1 MPTEPW
7 LAYPPEMNV
16 TRIVGPGPAPWLA
29 AAAIWA
35 FQAAEASAA
44 QGTFQAQNGVQVAN
58 LDGATSNSV
67 AATVP
72 AFSAWLADL
81 TAEASRSALEH
92 YEVAQSYTA
101 AFASMVPLPV
111 IAANRA
117 AAAAG
122 HAATAVGAVNPAGV
136 AADAEYARYTIQ
148 NAAAMESYDT
158 TAQIA
163 TTPRVYAA
171 PPKLVN
177 GMGDVS
183 TSGDVVN
190 AVARSANLDSGS
202 VAKQVQA
209 MQPRFSDPTFIQ
221 NLQSNVASGTGQFA
235 ATPVALSPAQV
246 QQAQL
251 AMVPAQMVMGQMAT
265 PGPGGVTYT
274 GLGSGSGA
282 MAPAATSGS
291 SSGSGLPIRSGGV
304 SGGSSLG
311 SYAGSGGSLSS
322 LSGSGGGGGGGVSSS
337 PNLSSLAR
345 MLAGSGGGGGGGL
358 PQALSGGVKAF
369 SGVPLGAGEG
379 GGGAGAPAQAR
390 GGAPMGGAPLGAGGG
405 GGGSRKGSKMEAEE
419 VIWRDTVAEDE
430 ADRQARAM
438 FR

>member
-35 FQAAEASAA
+35 FQAAEATAA

-101 AFASMVPLPV
+101 SFAAMVPLPV
-111 IAANRA
+111 IVANRA
-117 AAAAG
+117 TAAAG

-148 NAAAMESYDT
+148 NAAAMEAYDT
-158 TAQIA
+158 TAQVA

-171 PPKLVN
+171 PPKLVT

-183 TSGDVVN
+183 SSGDVVN

-209 MQPRFSDPTFIQ
+209 VQSRFSDPAFIQ
-221 NLQSNVASGTGQFA
+221 NLQSNAAAGTGQFA
-235 ATPVALSPAQV
+235 STPVALSPAQV
-246 QQAQL
+246 QQAQM
-251 AMVPAQMVMGQMAT
+251 AMVPAQMVMGQMAA
-265 PGPGGVTYT
+265 PGPGGVAYT

-291 SSGSGLPIRSGGV
+291 SSGSGLPIRSGGL
-304 SGGSSLG
+304 SGGSLG
-311 SYAGSGGSLSS
+311 SYAGSGGSLS
-322 LSGSGGGGGGGVSSS
+322 GFSGGGGGGSSS

-345 MLAGSGGGGGGGL
+345 MLAGSGGGGGL
-358 PQALSGGVKAF
+358 PQALSGGVKSF

-379 GGGAGAPAQAR
+379 GGAGAPAQAK

-405 GGGSRKGSKMEAEE
+405 GGSRKGAKMEAEE
-419 VIWRDTVAEDE
+419 VTWRDTVAEDE

>member
-35 FQAAEASAA
+35 VQAAEATAA
-44 QGTFQAQNGVQVAN
+44 QSTFQAQNGVQVAN
-58 LDGATSNSV
+58 LDGATSGSV

-101 AFASMVPLPV
+101 SFASMVPLPV

-117 AAAAG
+117 TAAAG

-136 AADAEYARYTIQ
+136 AADAEYARYTVQ
-148 NAAAMESYDT
+148 NAAAMEVYDT
-158 TAQIA
+158 TAQVA

-171 PPKLVN
+171 PPKLVT

-183 TSGDVVN
+183 SSGDVVN
-190 AVARSANLDSGS
+190 AVSRSANLDSGS

-209 MQPRFSDPTFIQ
+209 VQSRFSDPSFIQ

-235 ATPVALSPAQV
+235 STPAALSPAQM
-246 QQAQL
+246 QQAQM
-251 AMVPAQMVMGQMAT
+251 AMVPAQMVMGQMAS
-265 PGPGGVTYT
+265 PGPGGVAYT

-282 MAPAATSGS
+282 MAPAATSGGS
-291 SSGSGLPIRSGGV
+291 GGSGLPIRGGGLSGG
-304 SGGSSLG
+304 SLG
-311 SYAGSGGSLSS
+311 SYAGSGGG
-322 LSGSGGGGGGGVSSS
+322 LSGSGGGGGSSS

-345 MLAGSGGGGGGGL
+345 MLAGSGGGGGGL
-358 PQALSGGVKAF
+358 PQALAGGVKAF
-369 SGVPLGAGEG
+369 SGVPLGAGE

-390 GGAPMGGAPLGAGGG
+390 GGAPMGGAPMGAGG
-405 GGGSRKGSKMEAEE
+405 GGGSRKGTKMEAEE
-419 VIWRDTVAEDE
+419 VAWRDTVAEDE
-430 ADRQARAM
+430 ADRLARAM

>member
-35 FQAAEASAA
+35 FQAAEATAA

-101 AFASMVPLPV
+101 SFAAMVPLPV

-117 AAAAG
+117 TAAAG

-148 NAAAMESYDT
+148 NAAAMETYDT
-158 TAQIA
+158 TAQVA

-183 TSGDVVN
+183 SSGDVVN

-209 MQPRFSDPTFIQ
+209 MQPRFSDPAFIQ

-235 ATPVALSPAQV
+235 STPVALSPAQI
-246 QQAQL
+246 QQAQM

-265 PGPGGVTYT
+265 PGPGGVAYT

-282 MAPAATSGS
+282 MAPAATSAS
-291 SSGSGLPIRSGGV
+291 SSGSGGLPIRSGGL
-304 SGGSSLG
+304 SGGSLG
-311 SYAGSGGSLSS
+311 SYAGSGGSLSGV
-322 LSGSGGGGGGGVSSS
+322 SGSGGGGGSSS

-345 MLAGSGGGGGGGL
+345 MLAGSGGGGGGL
-358 PQALSGGVKAF
+358 PQALSGGVKSF

-379 GGGAGAPAQAR
+379 GGAGSPAQAR

-405 GGGSRKGSKMEAEE
+405 GGSRKGAKMEAEE

-430 ADRQARAM
+430 ADRQARAL